1 MVTAVYERS
10 GDRRHNMRAPISQK
24 TWKNNQKNRMKIAEK
39 YTKQYDEKNGIQKEG
54 EGKRKSQINEI
65 VFICKDRLRINTR
78 GADRPTPTREQ
89 TARHKKVSIW
99 KTEIEKSSFC
109 YV

>member
-1 MVTAVYERS
+1 
-10 GDRRHNMRAPISQK
+10 
-24 TWKNNQKNRMKIAEK
+24 MKIAEK
-39 YTKQYDEKNGIQKEG
+39 CTKQYERKNEIERD
-54 EGKRKSQINEI
+54 GKSKSKINEI